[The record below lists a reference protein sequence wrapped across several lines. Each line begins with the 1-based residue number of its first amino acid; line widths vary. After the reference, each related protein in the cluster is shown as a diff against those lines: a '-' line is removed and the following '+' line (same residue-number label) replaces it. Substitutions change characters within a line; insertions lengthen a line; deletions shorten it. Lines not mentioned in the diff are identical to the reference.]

1 MKNNII
7 VAHFCF
13 WNLLQLPSDG
23 VNMKEVKNSHS
34 YILSFHLCLILM
46 ALVIVDFDFKLGD
59 W

>member
-46 ALVIVDFDFKLGD
+46 ALVIV
-59 W
+59 